1 MRTNCSFKPEPKQM
15 SKKSRVWDIKKTK
28 SSLGPS
34 VCTNI
39 LFVYFFLDVTRPPGS
54 MALKKL
60 TIDAYLF
67 FQQAEAFN
75 RSAATEEE
83 IVLAGEKALLCVYI
97 ANRLLKALIHCDA
110 LDFVSK
116 LRQLGTT
123 FVQPESLP
131 PTSAAA
137 AYHSQRAY
145 FQIQRWKG
153 IPLKP
158 KDWG

>member
-1 MRTNCSFKPEPKQM
+1 M
-15 SKKSRVWDIKKTK
+15 SKKSGVWDIKKTK

-83 IVLAGEKALLCVYI
+83 IVLAGEKALLCVY
-97 ANRLLKALIHCDA
+97 NCKSPVES
-110 LDFVSK
+110 LDTLRCTRFCQQAATARNNLCTARKPSTNVGSCRVS
-116 LRQLGTT
+116 
-123 FVQPESLP
+123 QPESVLP
-131 PTSAAA
+131 NTVVERNTAQA
-137 AYHSQRAY
+137 
-145 FQIQRWKG
+145 
-153 IPLKP
+153 
-158 KDWG
+158 